1 MKAHATVEPAVIK
14 ERKSTRLGRASCSP
28 SATGTAATSGQPILR
43 RTGRTVLTSDGVL
56 GVKSNISAAGI
67 TLERVKLAAQ
77 WRKSASGGGS
87 MSAQEYAE
95 AALTA
100 AVRADL
106 AGNPDFKLPP
116 HLAFKS

>member
-1 MKAHATVEPAVIK
+1 MLAEQS
-14 ERKSTRLGRASCSP
+14 ERKSKRAGRASCPP
-28 SATGTAATSGQPILR
+28 SDTGTAATSGQPTLR
-43 RTGRTVLTSDGVL
+43 RTVRAADGAD
-56 GVKSNISAAGI
+56 GSKSTISASGM
-67 TLERVKLAAQ
+67 TLARVKLAAQ